1 MKDEQGYIEKYF
13 KGDKVLWGMAVLLAS
28 ISVMVVYSAV
38 SAPAFKFYGGNT
50 EKFLFKHIVFVFVAL
65 GAMWGTHMIPY
76 RYYSPLS
83 RGFLLLSIV
92 LLIIT
97 LIFGVDINGA
107 RRWLLIPF
115 VNVQFQPS
123 DFAKFALISN
133 LASMLAKRQ
142 KAIEDQR
149 LVWQMMLWVG
159 IVVGLIGVAD
169 LSGAMLLLFTC
180 MVVLFIGRVPMR
192 IFLQIAVGGF
202 LFLGLAFTF
211 GQRGKTAISRI
222 DQWIN
227 GVENANSDNIV
238 NSVPD
243 QLQYAYM
250 AIARGGFL
258 GEGPGKST
266 MRYFLPEAFSDF
278 VFPICIEEYG
288 MLLGIVIMV
297 IYLIIMFRGMSIA
310 QKSTTAFGGLLAIG
324 LSFSLA
330 FQGLVNMAV
339 AVGIFPVTGL
349 PLPFISMGG
358 TSFIFTG
365 MSLGI
370 IISVYRGNHGE
381 LGGGNENVKKNSIKE
396 NTIKNTD
403 VEVEQ

>member
-1 MKDEQGYIEKYF
+1 MAIEKEHIVLKYL

-28 ISVMVVYSAV
+28 ISILVVYSAV
-38 SAPAFKFYGGNT
+38 SAPAFKFFGGNT
-50 EKFLFKHIVFVFVAL
+50 EKFLIKHVVFVFVAL
-65 GAMWGTHMIPY
+65 AAMWLAHMVPY
-76 RYYSPLS
+76 RLYDKIS
-83 RGFLLLSIV
+83 RGMLFLSIV

-107 RRWLLIPF
+107 RRWLIIPI
-115 VNVQFQPS
+115 VNIQFQPS

-142 KAIEDQR
+142 RAIEDQR
-149 LVWQMMLWVG
+149 LVWQMMLWIF
-159 IVVGLIGVAD
+159 IVVLLIAMAD
-169 LSGAMLLLFTC
+169 LSGAMLLFFTC
-180 MVVLFIGRVPMR
+180 LVVLFIGRVPLK
-192 IFLQIAVGGF
+192 IFAQIAVMGVVG
-202 LFLGLAFTF
+202 LGLAFMF
-211 GQRGKTAISRI
+211 GQRGKTAVSRI

-250 AIARGGFL
+250 AIARGGFT
-258 GEGPGKST
+258 GEGPGNST

-288 MLLGIVIMV
+288 MLLGIFIMM
-297 IYLIIMFRGMSIA
+297 IYLVIMFRGMAIA
-310 QKSTTAFGGLLAIG
+310 SKSATAFGGLLAIG

-358 TSFIFTG
+358 TSFVFTG

-370 IISVYRGNHGE
+370 IISVYRGYHDQADQNLE
-381 LGGGNENVKKNSIKE
+381 ENSTNKN
-396 NTIKNTD
+396 
-403 VEVEQ
+403 VRVEQ

>member
-1 MKDEQGYIEKYF
+1 MQKNKEHIVLKYL
-13 KGDKVLWGMAVLLAS
+13 KGDKVIWGTAFLLATIS
-28 ISVMVVYSAV
+28 ILVVYSAV
-38 SAPAFKFYGGNT
+38 SAPAFKFFGGNT
-50 EKFLFKHIVFVFVAL
+50 EKFLIKHVIFVFAAL
-65 GAMWGTHMIPY
+65 GAMWVTHMIPY
-76 RYYSPLS
+76 RAYDKLS
-83 RGFLLLSIV
+83 RGFLFLAIV

-97 LIFGVDINGA
+97 LAFGVDIHGA
-107 RRWLLIPF
+107 RRWLIIPI
-115 VNVQFQPS
+115 VNIQFQPS

-142 KAIEDQR
+142 GKIEDQT
-149 LVWQMMLWVG
+149 LIWQMILWVVV
-159 IVVGLIGVAD
+159 VVGLIAVAD
-169 LSGAMLLLFTC
+169 FSGAMLLFGTC
-180 MVVLFIGRVPMR
+180 MVLLYIGRVPLK
-192 IFLQIAVGGF
+192 IFAQIVMG
-202 LFLGLAFTF
+202 GLAVLSVAFVF
-211 GQRGKTAISRI
+211 GQRGQTAISRV

-227 GVENANSDNIV
+227 GVENSNSANIV

-250 AIARGGFL
+250 AIARGGL
-258 GEGPGKST
+258 TGVGPGNST

-288 MLLGIVIMV
+288 MILGIVIMI

-310 QKSTTAFGGLLAIG
+310 SRSATAFGGLLAIG

-339 AVGIFPVTGL
+339 AVGVLPVTGL

-370 IISVYRGNHGE
+370 IISVYRGYSDLADDNIE
-381 LGGGNENVKKNSIKE
+381 GNAIKKAEKKNVK
-396 NTIKNTD
+396 
-403 VEVEQ
+403 VEQ

>member
-1 MKDEQGYIEKYF
+1 MNTDNEHIVLKYL
-13 KGDKVLWGMAVLLAS
+13 KGDKVLWAMAVLLATIS
-28 ISVMVVYSAV
+28 ILVVYSAV
-38 SAPAFKFYGGNT
+38 SAPAFKFFGGNT
-50 EKFLFKHIVFVFVAL
+50 EKFLIKHVIFVFVAL
-65 GAMWGTHMIPY
+65 GAMWVAHLIPY
-76 RYYSPLS
+76 RYYNPLS

-107 RRWLLIPF
+107 RRWLIIPI

-123 DFAKFALISN
+123 DFAKFSLISN

-142 KAIEDQR
+142 RAIDDQR

-159 IVVGLIGVAD
+159 LVVGLIGWAD
-169 LSGAMLLLFTC
+169 LSGALLLLFTC
-180 MVVLFIGRVPMR
+180 MVVLFIGRVPMQ
-192 IFLQIAVGGF
+192 IFLQIALGGF
-202 LFLGLAFTF
+202 MFLGIAAMT
-211 GQRGKTAISRI
+211 GQRWETAKSRV
-222 DQWIN
+222 DQWVN
-227 GVENANSDNIV
+227 GVENANSENIV

-250 AIARGGFL
+250 AIARGGIA
-258 GEGPGKST
+258 GEGPGNST

-288 MLLGIVIMV
+288 MILGIVIMI

-310 QKSTTAFGGLLAIG
+310 SKSGSAFGGLLAIG

-370 IISVYRGNHGE
+370 IISVYRGFNDQAGQNIE
-381 LGGGNENVKKNSIKE
+381 VNTTKKN
-396 NTIKNTD
+396 
-403 VEVEQ
+403 VRVEQ

>member
-1 MKDEQGYIEKYF
+1 MQDQKDNIVLRNI
-13 KGDKVLWGMAVLLAS
+13 KGDKVLWGMAVLLAFIS
-28 ISVMVVYSAV
+28 ILVVYSAV
-38 SAPAFKFYGGNT
+38 SAPAFKFYEGNT
-50 EKFLFKHIVFVFVAL
+50 EKFLFKHVFFVFVAL
-65 GAMWGTHMIPY
+65 GAMWVTHLIPY
-76 RYYSPLS
+76 QAYDRLS
-83 RGFLLLSIV
+83 RGFLFLSIV

-97 LIFGVDINGA
+97 LIFGVEINGA
-107 RRWLLIPF
+107 KRWLIIPII
-115 VNVQFQPS
+115 NIQFQPS

-142 KAIEDQR
+142 KSIEDPR

-159 IVVGLIGVAD
+159 VVVGLIGMAD

-180 MVVLFIGRVPMR
+180 MIILFIGRVPMR
-192 IFLQIAVGGF
+192 IFIQIFFMGAV
-202 LFLGLAFTF
+202 FLGIAFQF
-211 GQRGKTAISRI
+211 GSRGRTAITRI
-222 DQWIN
+222 DQWVN

-250 AIARGGFL
+250 AIASGGL
-258 GEGPGKST
+258 TGKGPGNST

-288 MLLGIVIMV
+288 MLLGVFIMMIYLVIM
-297 IYLIIMFRGMSIA
+297 YRGMMIA
-310 QKSTTAFGGLLAIG
+310 NNCTKVFGGLLAIG

-339 AVGIFPVTGL
+339 AVGLLPVTGL

-370 IISVYRGNHGE
+370 IISVYRGGQDLVDDNSE
-381 LGGGNENVKKNSIKE
+381 GNKIKKTRKEDVK
-396 NTIKNTD
+396 T
-403 VEVEQ
+403 EQ

>member
-1 MKDEQGYIEKYF
+1 MQLEKENSVLKYF
-13 KGDKVLWGMAVLLAS
+13 KGDKVLWAMAIVLAFIS
-28 ISVMVVYSAV
+28 ILVVYSAV

-50 EKFLFKHIVFVFVAL
+50 EKFLFKHVFFVFVAL
-65 GAMWGTHMIPY
+65 GAMWVTHLIPY
-76 RYYSPLS
+76 SYYNPLS
-83 RGFLLLSIV
+83 RGFLMLSIV
-92 LLIIT
+92 LLVIT
-97 LIFGVDINGA
+97 LIFGKEINDA
-107 RRWLLIPF
+107 RRWLIIPI
-115 VNVQFQPS
+115 VNIQFQPS
-123 DFAKFALISN
+123 DFAKFALIAN

-142 KAIEDQR
+142 RAIEDGR
-149 LVWQMMLWVG
+149 LVWQMMLWIG
-159 IVVGLIGVAD
+159 IVVGLIGMAD
-169 LSGAMLLLFTC
+169 LSSAMLLLFTC
-180 MVVLFIGRVPMR
+180 MVVLFIGRVPMKMFMQ
-192 IFLQIAVGGF
+192 IFIGGILFVGM
-202 LFLGLAFTF
+202 AFAF
-211 GQRGKTAISRI
+211 GSRGRTAMSRI
-222 DQWIN
+222 DHWMN
-227 GVENANSDNIV
+227 GVGGDATDVV

-250 AIARGGFL
+250 AIARGGMT
-258 GEGPGKST
+258 GTGPGNST

-370 IISVYRGNHGE
+370 IISVYRGNHE
-381 LGGGNENVKKNSIKE
+381 EPKEEIVKTNTVKKQEDEI
-396 NTIKNTD
+396 
-403 VEVEQ
+403 EQ

>member
-1 MKDEQGYIEKYF
+1 MQEQEEHIILKYL

-28 ISVMVVYSAV
+28 ISILVVYSAV

-50 EKFLFKHIVFVFVAL
+50 EKFLIKHVIFVIASLGTMWVA
-65 GAMWGTHMIPY
+65 HMIPY
-76 RYYSPLS
+76 RYYSPMS
-83 RGFLLLSIV
+83 RGFLLLAIV

-97 LIFGVDINGA
+97 LAFGVDINGA
-107 RRWLLIPF
+107 RRWLIIPI
-115 VNVQFQPS
+115 VNIQFQPS
-123 DFAKFALISN
+123 DFAKFALIAN

-142 KAIEDQR
+142 RAIDDQR

-159 IVVGLIGVAD
+159 IVVGLIGMAD
-169 LSGAMLLLFTC
+169 LSSAMLLLFSC
-180 MVVLFIGRVPMR
+180 MVVLFIGRVPMK
-192 IFLQIAVGGF
+192 IFMQIAIGGF
-202 LFLGLAFTF
+202 MFLALAFMV

-222 DQWIN
+222 NNWIN
-227 GVENANSDNIV
+227 GVENATDIV

-250 AIARGGFL
+250 AIARGGMI
-258 GEGPGKST
+258 GEGPGQST

-288 MLLGIVIMV
+288 MILGIVIMF
-297 IYLIIMFRGMSIA
+297 IYLTIMFRGMSIA
-310 QKSTTAFGGLLAIG
+310 SKSATAFGGLLAIG

-365 MSLGI
+365 FSLGI
-370 IISVYRGNHGE
+370 ILSVYRGNHEETIEAPEGA
-381 LGGGNENVKKNSIKE
+381 NKNVR
-396 NTIKNTD
+396 T
-403 VEVEQ
+403 EQ